1 MLRHDKQC
9 NLIKRCYGYSLTEL
23 LVACSLASLVIAA
36 VATQA
41 AQSHIAHSSIQH
53 ATSVEDDMRALQST
67 ITQHLSKAGYIYSN
81 NTLSPFSTTISASE
95 HFKITTGHRESEP
108 ENSCVMFSYD
118 KNSDGVVSLS
128 QGEWFGYRL
137 NNKAIE
143 YRVAGSTCDQSGWFD
158 LTDTQTT
165 VATKFSVNLKHATSW
180 GSTYEIEIALRSKV
194 DPTVTSSRK
203 FIVEATNAYE

>member
-1 MLRHDKQC
+1 
-9 NLIKRCYGYSLTEL
+9 
-23 LVACSLASLVIAA
+23 
-36 VATQA
+36 
-41 AQSHIAHSSIQH
+41 
-53 ATSVEDDMRALQST
+53 
-67 ITQHLSKAGYIYSN
+67 
-81 NTLSPFSTTISASE
+81 
-95 HFKITTGHRESEP
+95 
-108 ENSCVMFSYD
+108 MFSYD

-137 NNKAIE
+137 NKKAIE

-165 VATKFSVNLKHATSW
+165 VATKFSVNLKHASSW